1 MRLQPKPMAAAAGVS
16 GHDRRPVRL
25 VIGTDHVFDMSRT
38 EALTLADQ
46 LVDAAE
52 LSQETT

>member
-1 MRLQPKPMAAAAGVS
+1 MRLQPKPMAAVAGVS
-16 GHDRRPVRL
+16 RHDRRPVRL
-25 VIGTDHVFDMSRT
+25 VIGTDYVFDMSRN

-52 LSQETT
+52 SAEAL